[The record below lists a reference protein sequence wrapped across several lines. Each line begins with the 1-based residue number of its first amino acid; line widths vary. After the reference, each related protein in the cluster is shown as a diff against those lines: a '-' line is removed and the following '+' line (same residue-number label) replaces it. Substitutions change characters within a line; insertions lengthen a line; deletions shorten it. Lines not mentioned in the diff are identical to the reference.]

1 MDRTLRAKSAISQAN
16 TYDNTSIISI
26 ESPASFYNLS
36 ILNTNVVYLSGLLKP
51 LDNLLLSLANYPDGL
66 FFDTIIQT
74 LTNDTYFNLINS
86 LQNLRYSDITPE
98 LEMIVIASIH
108 SLQALRRFINIHD
121 ESKLSELRIAI
132 ENSKLNNYN
141 QSVSGVRTFDNL
153 IDNSFNVIRIEYS
166 DTYETYLN
174 TFGYGG
180 DDRILPYLTNIGLTT
195 PLIDGMGIYK

>member
-16 TYDNTSIISI
+16 TYDNTSIISV
-26 ESPASFYNLS
+26 ESPAAFYNLS

-74 LTNDTYFNLINS
+74 LTNNTYFNLINS
-86 LQNLRYSDITPE
+86 LQNLRYSDTTPE
-98 LEMIVIASIH
+98 FEMIVIASIH
-108 SLQALRRFINIHD
+108 SLQALRRFISIHD

>member
-16 TYDNTSIISI
+16 TYDNTSIISV
-26 ESPASFYNLS
+26 ESPAAFYNLS
-36 ILNTNVVYLSGLLKP
+36 ILNRNVIYLSDLLKP
-51 LDNLLLSLANYPDGL
+51 LNNLLLSLANYPDGL

-74 LTNDTYFNLINS
+74 LTNYKYFKLIND
-86 LQNLRYSDITPE
+86 LQNLRSQDITPE
-98 LEMIVIASIH
+98 FEMIVNASIH

-166 DTYETYLN
+166 GNYESYLN

>member
-86 LQNLRYSDITPE
+86 LQNLRYSDTTPE
-98 LEMIVIASIH
+98 FEMIVIASIH

>member
-16 TYDNTSIISI
+16 TYDTTSIISI

-74 LTNDTYFNLINS
+74 LTNDTYFRLINS

-98 LEMIVIASIH
+98 FEMIVIASIH
-108 SLQALRRFINIHD
+108 SLQALRRFISIHD

>member
-16 TYDNTSIISI
+16 TYDNTSIISV
-26 ESPASFYNLS
+26 ESPAAFYNLS
-36 ILNTNVVYLSGLLKP
+36 ILNKNVIYLSGLLRP

-74 LTNDTYFNLINS
+74 LTNDTYFNLINN
-86 LQNLRYSDITPE
+86 LQNLRSQDTTPE
-98 LEMIVIASIH
+98 FEMIVIASIH

-166 DTYETYLN
+166 STYESYLN

>member
-26 ESPASFYNLS
+26 ESPAAFYNLS
-36 ILNTNVVYLSGLLKP
+36 ILNRNVVDLSVLLKP
-51 LDNLLLSLANYPDGL
+51 LNYLLLSLANYPDGL

-74 LTNDTYFNLINS
+74 LTNDKYFTLINN
-86 LQNLRYSDITPE
+86 LQNLRSQDVTPE
-98 LEMIVIASIH
+98 FEMIVIASIH

-166 DTYETYLN
+166 GIYESYLN

>member
-26 ESPASFYNLS
+26 ESPAAFYNLS

-74 LTNDTYFNLINS
+74 LTNNTYFNLINS
-86 LQNLRYSDITPE
+86 LQNLRYSDTTPE
-98 LEMIVIASIH
+98 FEMIVIASIH
-108 SLQALRRFINIHD
+108 SLQALRRFISIHD

>member
-86 LQNLRYSDITPE
+86 LQNLRYSDTTPE
-98 LEMIVIASIH
+98 FEMIVIASIH
-108 SLQALRRFINIHD
+108 SLQALRRFISIHD

>member
-26 ESPASFYNLS
+26 ESPAAFYNLS
-36 ILNTNVVYLSGLLKP
+36 ILNRNVAYLSVLLKP
-51 LDNLLLSLANYPDGL
+51 LNNLLLSLANYPDGL

-74 LTNDTYFNLINS
+74 LTNDKYFTLINN
-86 LQNLRYSDITPE
+86 LQNLRSQDVTPE
-98 LEMIVIASIH
+98 FEMIVIASIH

-166 DTYETYLN
+166 GIYESYLN

>member
-1 MDRTLRAKSAISQAN
+1 MDRTLRAKSAISQSN

>member
-16 TYDNTSIISI
+16 TYDNTSIISV
-26 ESPASFYNLS
+26 ESPAAFYNLS
-36 ILNTNVVYLSGLLKP
+36 ILNKNVIYLSGLLKP

-74 LTNDTYFNLINS
+74 LTNDTYFNLINN
-86 LQNLRYSDITPE
+86 LQNLRSQDTTPE
-98 LEMIVIASIH
+98 FEMIVIASIH

-166 DTYETYLN
+166 GTYESYLN
-174 TFGYGG
+174 RFGYGG
-180 DDRILPYLTNIGLTT
+180 DDRILPYLTNMGLTT

>member
-16 TYDNTSIISI
+16 TYDNTSIISV
-26 ESPASFYNLS
+26 ESPAAFYNLS
-36 ILNTNVVYLSGLLKP
+36 ILNKNVIYLSGLLRP

-74 LTNDTYFNLINS
+74 LTNDTYFNLINN
-86 LQNLRYSDITPE
+86 LQNLRSQDTTPE
-98 LEMIVIASIH
+98 FEMIVIASIH

-166 DTYETYLN
+166 DTYESYLN

-180 DDRILPYLTNIGLTT
+180 DDRILPYLTNIGSNT

>member
-16 TYDNTSIISI
+16 TYDNTSIISV
-26 ESPASFYNLS
+26 ESPAAFYNLS
-36 ILNTNVVYLSGLLKP
+36 ILNKNVIYLSGLLRP

-74 LTNDTYFNLINS
+74 LTNDKYFTLINN
-86 LQNLRYSDITPE
+86 LQNLRSQDTTPDF
-98 LEMIVIASIH
+98 EMIVIASIH

-166 DTYETYLN
+166 DTYESYLN

-180 DDRILPYLTNIGLTT
+180 DDRILPYLTNIGLKT